1 MSHSHSHGGSG
12 HAGHSHAAPTSDAT
26 RLAWAFGII
35 VIFMV
40 VEIVGGLLSGSL
52 ALLADAAHMISD
64 AVALGMSWLAIQV
77 GKRPADSARSFG
89 YRRLEVLAAFVNGCT
104 LFVVA
109 GWVIYEAIRRFSA
122 PVEVLGGTMLAVA
135 VAGTLAN
142 LVAFWVLN
150 SGNKANLN
158 LKSAWVHVLGDL
170 FGQVSAIVAAGL
182 IMWTGW
188 FPIDP
193 ILSVIVALVILKSA
207 WGIVRDSANILLE
220 GSPAGLNTAD
230 MTKDLNST
238 LPEGCKVSHLHA
250 WALTTEQSLVTMN
263 VNCPEG
269 QTQGAILEL
278 LQSRL
283 KEKYGI
289 SHSTIQVDSSA
300 NSQGDVPC
308 QATTPKTP

>member
-1 MSHSHSHGGSG
+1 M
-12 HAGHSHAAPTSDAT
+12 
-26 RLAWAFGII
+26 L
-35 VIFMV
+35 
-40 VEIVGGLLSGSL
+40 
-52 ALLADAAHMISD
+52 SD
-64 AVALGMSWLAIQV
+64 AVALGMSGLAIQV
-77 GKRPADSARSFG
+77 GKRPADSTRSFC

-109 GWVIYEAIRRFSA
+109 GWVIFEAIRRFSA
-122 PVEVLGGTMLAVA
+122 PVQVLGGTMLAVA

-170 FGQVSAIVAAGL
+170 FGQVAAIVAAGM

-220 GSPAGLNTAD
+220 GSPSGLNTAD
-230 MTKDLNST
+230 MTQDLNSA

-269 QTQGAILEL
+269 HPPAAILEV

-300 NSQGDVPC
+300 NSPGDVPC
-308 QATTPKTP
+308 QATTPART